1 MTEARPAVNIL
12 HRYDHPLFTPHFD
25 PVRDEFDVV
34 ENGDDK
40 RVWDMVIVFEAI
52 RIPRSLQV
60 RGDRVVFLAGE
71 PPEIGNHSK
80 AFLRQFD
87 SVFCAGASH
96 GSASRVS
103 HEQHFNNWHFGYSRQ
118 SGYRYGHDF
127 IRDLPRPD
135 KTRMMS
141 TITSNLSYLPMH
153 IKRRAL
159 IDRLARDYAGR
170 IDMFGRPHRYVEYKE
185 DAILPYRFHLCI
197 ENCSVADL
205 WTEKIADAILS
216 YAVPV
221 YAGCPNI
228 ERYFPGATIAIDIN
242 DYDSA
247 RRTVDSIL
255 SDGDA
260 IYYERLPAII
270 AARQKLI
277 ETFDISALVAAT
289 LRMSGTGDVR
299 NVALQPAASFPLAGV
314 RDLVAR
320 TRRKAI
326 TLLWQRRIARHG

>member
-12 HRYDHPLFTPHFD
+12 HSYDHSLFTPHFD
-25 PVRDEFDVV
+25 PVRDGFDVV
-34 ENGDDK
+34 ENGGDDCI
-40 RVWDMVIVFEAI
+40 WDMVIVFEAI
-52 RIPRSLQV
+52 RAPQNLQV

-71 PPEIGNHSK
+71 PPEIGNHPK

-87 SVFCAGASH
+87 AVFCAGAPR
-96 GSASRVS
+96 GLASRVS

-118 SGYRYGHDF
+118 LGYRYSHDF
-127 IRDLPRPD
+127 IRDMPQPE
-135 KTRMMS
+135 KTQMMS
-141 TITSNLSYLPMH
+141 TITSNLKYLPMH

-205 WTEKIADAILS
+205 WTEKVADAILS

-228 ERYFPGATIAIDIN
+228 ERYFPGATITIDIN
-242 DYDSA
+242 NYDSA
-247 RRTVDSIL
+247 RRTIDAIL
-255 SDGDA
+255 LDGDA
-260 IYYERLPAII
+260 IYRERLPAIV
-270 AARQKLI
+270 AARQQLI
-277 ETFDISALVAAT
+277 EAFDISALVAAA
-289 LRMSGTGDVR
+289 LRVPSAAEVR
-299 NVALQPAASFPLAGV
+299 NVALRPAASFPLAGV
-314 RDLVAR
+314 RDLAMR
-320 TRRKAI
+320 TRRKLI
-326 TLLWQRRIARHG
+326 TLFWRQRIARHG